1 MAALTV
7 TQRFAVGGR
16 AIFVRM
22 VWHLL
27 SAWLLVP
34 ASASAQDAAAPRQ
47 DVRDVAVISGRVEQ
61 LDPFT
66 RSVVLMTTEGQ
77 PYSIYVGRELKIF
90 DELKRGDAVTV
101 RVTESVV
108 VALRPKA
115 KTTVVEDRTTAAGKS
130 AREADV
136 IQQLTAIVTVESVD
150 AATRMITYKGA
161 DNRSV
166 ARIVNNPRLIDGLK
180 RGDTIEIT
188 YTRASAITLTKTR

>member
-1 MAALTV
+1 MAALPV
-7 TQRFAVGGR
+7 TERFAVGGR

-47 DVRDVAVISGRVEQ
+47 DVRDVAVISGRVER

-115 KTTVVEDRTTAAGKS
+115 KTTAVEDRTTAAGKS

-136 IQQLTAIVTVESVD
+136 IQQLTAIVTVENVD

-166 ARIVNNPRLIDGLK
+166 VRMVANPRLIDGLK

-188 YTRASAITLTKTR
+188 YTRASAIALTKNR